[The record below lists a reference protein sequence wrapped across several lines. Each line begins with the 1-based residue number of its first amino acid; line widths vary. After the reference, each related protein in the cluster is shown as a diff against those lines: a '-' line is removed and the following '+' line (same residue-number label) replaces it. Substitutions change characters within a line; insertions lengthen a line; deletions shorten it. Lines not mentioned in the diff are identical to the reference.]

1 MELRTSIIG
10 FDPTNPYS
18 GPDDADCIELYLGL
32 SQWLH
37 ITIQMY
43 FFPLSLWDMTNNEF
57 KSYKTQ
63 LSFGLS
69 VNLPT
74 FWFRF
79 NCLMFPKHSRRNINF
94 ED

>member
-18 GPDDADCIELYLGL
+18 GSDDADCIELYLGL

-43 FFPLSLWDMTNNEF
+43 FLDR
-57 KSYKTQ
+57 KS
-63 LSFGLS
+63 
-69 VNLPT
+69 VV
-74 FWFRF
+74 
-79 NCLMFPKHSRRNINF
+79 
-94 ED
+94 